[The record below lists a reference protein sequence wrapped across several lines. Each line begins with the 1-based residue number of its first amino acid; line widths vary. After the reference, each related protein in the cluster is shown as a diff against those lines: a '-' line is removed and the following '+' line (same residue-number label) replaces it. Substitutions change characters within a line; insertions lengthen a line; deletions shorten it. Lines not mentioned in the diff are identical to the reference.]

1 MSSGQSAPAN
11 AVKRLPWEI
20 AEMVGAGLLG
30 AAGTI
35 AVLSIVSGV
44 AYAFTNTTQPT
55 SPFGNAVQ
63 VGPTIA
69 EVTQRSTLW
78 ATPVMALLV
87 IGAIGVAWWQVES
100 WSSFVAEDEEAT
112 DDEMTS
118 AFRHLL
124 RAKVLVT
131 SALAAAAVVAAAV
144 VALVVSTIVVFLGG
158 PGNIVVSED
167 LSVIGQG
174 LGTLAVVGVGAFAW
188 TRLRSSVEATFTAA
202 ETDEAEAADPG
213 C

>member
-1 MSSGQSAPAN
+1 MSSEPPGFSGER
-11 AVKRLPWEI
+11 KRLPWET
-20 AEMVGAGLLG
+20 AEIVGGGLLG
-30 AAGTI
+30 AASTI
-35 AVLSIVSGV
+35 AVLSVVSGIS
-44 AYAFTNTTQPT
+44 YAFTNATQPT

-78 ATPVMALLV
+78 ATPVVALLV
-87 IGAIGVAWWQVES
+87 IGAIGIAWWQVES

-174 LGTLAVVGVGAFAW
+174 LGTLAVVGIGTFAG
-188 TRLRSSVEATFTAA
+188 TRLRNSVEATFTAA
-202 ETDEAEAADPG
+202 ETDEVEAADPG

>member
-87 IGAIGVAWWQVES
+87 VGPSASPGGRSRVGRRSLPKTTKQP
-100 WSSFVAEDEEAT
+100 
-112 DDEMTS
+112 MT
-118 AFRHLL
+118 R
-124 RAKVLVT
+124 
-131 SALAAAAVVAAAV
+131 
-144 VALVVSTIVVFLGG
+144 
-158 PGNIVVSED
+158 
-167 LSVIGQG
+167 
-174 LGTLAVVGVGAFAW
+174 
-188 TRLRSSVEATFTAA
+188 
-202 ETDEAEAADPG
+202 
-213 C
+213 